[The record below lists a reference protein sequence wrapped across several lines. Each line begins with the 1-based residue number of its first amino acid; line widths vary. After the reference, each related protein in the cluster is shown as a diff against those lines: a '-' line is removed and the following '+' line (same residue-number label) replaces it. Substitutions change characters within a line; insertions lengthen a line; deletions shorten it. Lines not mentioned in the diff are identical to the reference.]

1 MRYSVLSDRELVGI
15 ITQDI
20 LSTFW
25 NIHSKKHSI
34 KNDRQRRN
42 IIHKHSFFH
51 IARENTTL
59 SLASIGAV
67 LGKDHATVLHACRN
81 HESNYK
87 YDPTYRFIYDDMF
100 IEMED
105 YLIEHGIV
113 PKSVHPSGKGETVRD
128 VHFKLLSVSRRLRE
142 KIRDM
147 DALQKSVKM
156 KIKRADKLV
165 EHFSDMQNRIH
176 YLERE
181 LKRVKNLL

>member
-1 MRYSVLSDRELVGI
+1 MRYSVLKEKELVGI

-20 LSTFW
+20 LANFW
-25 NIHSKKHSI
+25 KTHSHEHSVI
-34 KNDRQRRN
+34 NDRQRRN

-59 SLASIGAV
+59 SLSSIGAV

-87 YDPTYRFIYDDMF
+87 YDPTYRFIHDDMF
-100 IEMED
+100 IAMED
-105 YLIEHGIV
+105 YLIEYGIV
-113 PKSVHPSGKGETVRD
+113 PKSVHTNTKVSNIRD

-142 KIRDM
+142 KIKDM
-147 DALQKSVKM
+147 DALKKSVRM

-176 YLERE
+176 HLEGE